1 MESRSI
7 VMRALLRALLV
18 VLAVAAAIGLG
29 IVFLGPGDAVTRVLL
44 SVLVLGGAMLLVMP
58 AVLAPAMWLRIGMAV
73 LVGVDALL
81 AWVMIWLPDPEEI
94 PAGIGRASA
103 MIITLLVVLAVGVVL
118 QRVTTGS
125 RMRAPRIVA
134 IVSTCA
140 GAVLLGMAWAMILTD
155 GGADIPGRVMAGVA
169 IIYAA
174 TALGALVLALLR
186 SYALVRRT

>member
-1 MESRSI
+1 
-7 VMRALLRALLV
+7 MRALLRALLV

-44 SVLVLGGAMLLVMP
+44 SVLVLGGAMLLAMP

-118 QRVTTGS
+118 QRVTAGA

-134 IVSTCA
+134 IVSTFA
-140 GAVLLGMAWAMILTD
+140 GVVLLGLAWAMILTD
-155 GGADIPGRVMAGVA
+155 GGAGIPGRVIAGVA

-174 TALGALVLALLR
+174 TALGALVLALMR